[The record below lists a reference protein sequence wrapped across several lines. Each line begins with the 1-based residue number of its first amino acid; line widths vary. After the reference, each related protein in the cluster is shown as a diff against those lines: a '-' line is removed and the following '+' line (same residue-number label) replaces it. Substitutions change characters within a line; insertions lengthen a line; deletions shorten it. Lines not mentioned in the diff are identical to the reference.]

1 MSATHG
7 VTATTSA
14 LPARGRGL
22 VVAGA
27 IVTIASLAV
36 TVLAVAYFIAGMGA
50 SSEAMSMVFPFLLMF
65 WLLLAIPSWML
76 GIGLL
81 GAGRQ
86 QQRGPVRGHV
96 AAWIVAMAA
105 LPVIVLL
112 LILAIVAS
120 GSSPVFFDALL
131 VSIPLML
138 IASLAAGAWLVWGK
152 PARA

>member
-1 MSATHG
+1 MRATHE

-27 IVTIASLAV
+27 ILTAASLAV
-36 TVLAVAYFIAGMGA
+36 SGLALAYVIAGMGA
-50 SSEAMSMVFPFLLMF
+50 SSAAMSMVFPFLLMF

-96 AAWIVAMAA
+96 AAWIVAMVA

-112 LILAIVAS
+112 LVLAIVAS
-120 GSSPVFFDALL
+120 GSSSIFFFAL
-131 VSIPLML
+131 VGSIPLML
-138 IASLAAGAWLVWGK
+138 IASLVAGAWLVWGR
-152 PARA
+152 PATA